1 MERDGLQKDRMYA
14 CWFYSVPGIGSRTM
28 ESLEALCPNAEE
40 IYRAGEKL
48 WRQVL
53 TARQLEQ
60 IRIFAK
66 EIGPEALQELLLK
79 KGISFVTLRDQEYP
93 GQLREI
99 PDPPYGLF
107 VKGQLPT
114 EKCPSVAVIGARDCS
129 EYGSFV
135 ADGIGRRLAESG
147 VQVVS
152 GMARGIDG
160 ISQAAALKAGGRSFG
175 VLGCGV
181 DICYPAAN
189 KKLYDRLCEQGG
201 VLSVHPPGTEPRP
214 QHFPPRNRI
223 VSGLADA
230 LIVVEARDRSGTLI
244 TVDMALEQGREV
256 YAVPGRVTDR
266 LSDGCNQL
274 LRQGAGVFL
283 SPEDF
288 LRELEENRWHRQGTA
303 AEVKGNDKTG
313 PHSVGEKQSGAKQ
326 SGCMEMYVRSLPGLG
341 GLSREQRELY
351 DVLEFQP
358 LSVEQIGER
367 LMQRIGASGL
377 PELPGLT
384 ALLMGLCMA
393 KLAVQVSPGQFARRG
408 TKDEK
413 NST

>member
-1 MERDGLQKDRMYA
+1 MERNGLQKDRMYV
-14 CWFYSVPGIGSRTM
+14 CWFYSVPGIGSRT
-28 ESLEALCPNAEE
+28 LERLETLCPNAEE

-53 TARQLEQ
+53 TAGQLEQ
-60 IRIFAK
+60 IRKFAQ
-66 EIGPEALQELLLK
+66 ETGPEALQELLME
-79 KGISFVTLRDQEYP
+79 KGISFVTLRDEHYP
-93 GQLREI
+93 GRLREI

-114 EKCPSVAVIGARDCS
+114 EECPAVAVIGARDCS

-189 KKLYDRLCEQGG
+189 RTLYDQLCEQGG

-230 LIVVEARDRSGTLI
+230 LVVVEARDRSGTLI

-266 LSDGCNQL
+266 LSDGCNHL

-288 LRELEENRWHRQGTA
+288 LRELEGNWRHRQGA
-303 AEVKGNDKTG
+303 GAEAGGVDRTEPRSAGDN
-313 PHSVGEKQSGAKQ
+313 QSCTERSA
-326 SGCMEMYVRSLPGLG
+326 CMGRYARNCPGSG
-341 GLSREQRELY
+341 GLPREQREVY

-367 LMQRIGASGL
+367 LMQRTGASEPPGI
-377 PELPGLT
+377 PGLT

-393 KLAVQVSPGQFARRG
+393 GLAVQVSPGQFARRG
-408 TKDEK
+408 TE
-413 NST
+413 N